1 LELDVD
7 PRPEATEAAP
17 KRRTGEKLSWRIV
30 TRTSDNIES
39 LLDLAEAGHT
49 ESRFGDL
56 PFSRDKARKHLM
68 NALEHEN
75 RNLVAVAELN
85 GKVEGFVAASAG
97 EYWIA
102 TGALIVTINTIYT
115 SKHLRNSLLGGRAA
129 VVLFRGVA
137 KWAKGIGAREILV
150 HVTGGIDEVRAG
162 QTLTRLGFR
171 TVGGSYVAKAPAST
185 ETPG

>member
-1 LELDVD
+1 VELDVET
-7 PRPEATEAAP
+7 RPEAEAPKGAP

-30 TRTSDNIES
+30 TRTSDNLES
-39 LLDLAEAGHT
+39 LLDLAEAGHA

-56 PFSRDKARKHLM
+56 PFSRDKARKQLM
-68 NALEHEN
+68 NALEN
-75 RNLVAVAELN
+75 DSRYLVAVAELN

-102 TGALIVTINTIYT
+102 TGALIVTVNTIYT
-115 SKHLRNSLLGGRAA
+115 SRHLRTSLLGGRAA

-150 HVTGGIDEVRAG
+150 HVTGGIDETRAG
-162 QTLTRLGFR
+162 RTMKRLGFR
-171 TVGGSYVAKAPAST
+171 EVGGSYVAKIV
-185 ETPG
+185 

>member
-1 LELDVD
+1 VAV
-7 PRPEATEAAP
+7 ATKAAQ

-30 TRTSDNIES
+30 TRTSDNLES
-39 LLDLAEAGHT
+39 LLDLAEAGHI
-49 ESRFGDL
+49 ESLFDDL
-56 PFSRDKARKHLM
+56 PFSRDKARKHLT
-68 NALEHEN
+68 NALEN
-75 RNLVAVAELN
+75 DSRYLVAVAEMN

-115 SKHLRNSLLGGRAA
+115 SKHLRTSLLGGRAA

-150 HVTGGIDEVRAG
+150 HVTVGIDEARAG
-162 QTLTRLGFR
+162 RTMKRLGFKEA
-171 TVGGSYVAKAPAST
+171 GGSYVVQT
-185 ETPG
+185 